1 MNDSPIPWMIDR
13 GRTRHDQHEAIHL
26 ATLRAARMERTLGAG
41 HLIARLRAKAAAAS
55 SAARAETTIA
65 PDCCPA

>member
-26 ATLRAARMERTLGAG
+26 ATLRAARLERTWGAG
-41 HLIARLRAKAAAAS
+41 HLIERLRSRAAAAS
-55 SAARAETTIA
+55 SAARAETAIA